1 MAGSPLMLSAHLSHR
16 IEKLAQAAGRTPE
29 GMLRYVIRDG
39 LEYCEYVVK
48 AVNEGIADVKAGRT
62 LTHAQAMAMLDKR
75 RSARRGKKAA

>member
-1 MAGSPLMLSAHLSHR
+1 MASSPLILSAHLSRR
-16 IEKLAQAAGRTPE
+16 IEKLAHAAGRTSE
-29 GMLRYVIRDG
+29 VMLRYVIRDG

-62 LTHAQAMAMLDKR
+62 LTHTHAMAMLDKR